1 VKGFTIHPTLDMIT
15 SRWLLFSVYWTIL
28 LLYHGENKLHFSDVI
43 MMSTLFYINS
53 WFFYNADTTIH
64 WWTYCSTRTCCPDSK
79 SVNLWL
85 HGLFVFVCVKW
96 CSTRIVLCL
105 LVCFSSSCIPY
116 VASFSVFFFVLYTLC
131 CQFLWIVHFWLHLR
145 YSLMFIYKCSRKA
158 TNTHLHCLVWPD
170 WRSNPQSPALEAI
183 NDVQQQ
189 KDIQI
194 SIK

>member
-1 VKGFTIHPTLDMIT
+1 MRVEHHLTQTNTNKTCNNRLTA

-96 CSTRIVLCL
+96 CSTRIVLCNKVDIIITSL
-105 LVCFSSSCIPY
+105 KCNLFSPWYSSK
-116 VASFSVFFFVLYTLC
+116 
-131 CQFLWIVHFWLHLR
+131 
-145 YSLMFIYKCSRKA
+145 M
-158 TNTHLHCLVWPD
+158 
-170 WRSNPQSPALEAI
+170 
-183 NDVQQQ
+183 VQ
-189 KDIQI
+189 
-194 SIK
+194 